1 MASEDKAPSGP
12 DLSKGLP
19 GANLPEGAMAVGRV
33 GDDEVLLVRKNGA
46 LYALSAHCTHYHGP
60 LADGLLVGATVR
72 CPWHHAHFSLET
84 GEATAAPALSSLTCW
99 QVEER
104 DGKIF
109 VESKKTQPAPKT
121 TGSANEHIVIVGGGA
136 AGFAAA
142 EMLRRRGFDGEIT
155 MLSNDSA
162 APVDRPNLS
171 KDYLAGSAPE
181 DWVPLRGDDWYG
193 ENGVTLKLNTDV
205 VALDPKKK
213 TVTLGD
219 GSSLSY
225 DKLLLATGAEP
236 VKLPVPGAEL
246 PQVHLLRSLAD
257 SRAIIKAAEGAKR
270 AVVIG
275 ASFIGLEVAASLR

>member
-1 MASEDKAPSGP
+1 MASEDKAPTGP

-84 GEATAAPALSSLTCW
+84 GEATAAPALSPLTCW
-99 QVEER
+99 QVEGR

-136 AGFAAA
+136 AFPQRQIRQ
-142 EMLRRRGFDGEIT
+142 RRHR
-155 MLSNDSA
+155 
-162 APVDRPNLS
+162 
-171 KDYLAGSAPE
+171 
-181 DWVPLRGDDWYG
+181 
-193 ENGVTLKLNTDV
+193 
-205 VALDPKKK
+205 
-213 TVTLGD
+213 
-219 GSSLSY
+219 
-225 DKLLLATGAEP
+225 
-236 VKLPVPGAEL
+236 
-246 PQVHLLRSLAD
+246 Q
-257 SRAIIKAAEGAKR
+257 
-270 AVVIG
+270 
-275 ASFIGLEVAASLR
+275 